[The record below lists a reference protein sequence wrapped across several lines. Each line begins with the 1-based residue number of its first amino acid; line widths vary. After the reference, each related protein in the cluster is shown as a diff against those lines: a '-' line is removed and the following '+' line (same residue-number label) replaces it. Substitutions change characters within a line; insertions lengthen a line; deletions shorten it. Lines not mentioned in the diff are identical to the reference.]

1 MSRSGKFEDWVECG
15 GHREE
20 GMESESFTKAEHLGK
35 GPKRR
40 RVNPRAGGGQY
51 DSHEAG
57 ELGMRLQRKDG
68 HVRREQGIDSHSTQ
82 KRWNPA
88 FDPWS

>member
-1 MSRSGKFEDWVECG
+1 
-15 GHREE
+15 
-20 GMESESFTKAEHLGK
+20 MESESFTKAEHLGK

-57 ELGMRLQRKDG
+57 ELGMRLQRKNG

-82 KRWNPA
+82 KRQNPA

>member
-40 RVNPRAGGGQY
+40 RVNPRAGGG
-51 DSHEAG
+51 
-57 ELGMRLQRKDG
+57 K
-68 HVRREQGIDSHSTQ
+68 
-82 KRWNPA
+82 
-88 FDPWS
+88 